1 MQRLISKKIKMNILS
16 IQYSTY
22 PDDSA
27 GVPNVVHNLHS
38 RLAANG
44 HEIHLIVSQVR
55 EDLPQR
61 EKRGGITI
69 YRISGF
75 KSYFAIGKLIKVL
88 LEVRKVIKEILK
100 ARELDLIHIHNP
112 LMGMGAYIV
121 PQTRHIPKLYHF
133 HSSWFQEEKK
143 EYIHKKEVQKPPL
156 VFNLIL
162 LIMKGIEYF
171 MLSNAQNIVVLSDYS
186 RALVMDLFGIPKEKI
201 IKIVGGVD
209 GSVYF
214 PATEKKK
221 VRDSLGL
228 PQDKIVLF
236 TVRALIARTGIE
248 ELIEAFSQV
257 VKKRND
263 IVLVIG
269 GKGRLRERIEEM
281 VQRRKLGNEVQL
293 VGFISS
299 EKLPSYYQAADIFIL
314 PTQEQEGFGLVT
326 VEALASG
333 TPVLGTPVGATKEIL
348 EDLDSRLLFDSA
360 KQEDIAKGILF
371 WLQRPEQL
379 EGIRQRC
386 RDYVMSHYSWD
397 TAAHD
402 LEREFY
408 NLVGELGERSYS

>member
-1 MQRLISKKIKMNILS
+1 MKIIS
-16 IQYSTY
+16 IQYSLY

-38 RLAANG
+38 RLTAKG

-55 EDLPQR
+55 EGLRQR
-61 EKRGGITI
+61 EEKGGITI

-75 KSYFAIGKLIKVL
+75 RSSSAIGKLIKVL

-100 ARELDLIHIHNP
+100 AEGVDIIHIHNP
-112 LMGMGAYIV
+112 LMGLGSYLV
-121 PQTRHIPKLYHF
+121 PQTWSIPKVYHF

-143 EYIHKKEVQKPPL
+143 EYIHKKGVQKPTL
-156 VFNLIL
+156 MCTIIL
-162 LIMKGIEYF
+162 LIMRGIEKF
-171 MLSNAQNIVVLSDYS
+171 LLRSAQKIIVLSDYS
-186 RALVMDLFGIPKEKI
+186 RDLVEGLFKIPKEKI

-214 PATEKKK
+214 PAMDKKK

-228 PQDKIVLF
+228 PQDKIILF

-248 ELIEAFSQV
+248 ELIEAFSQLL
-257 VKKRND
+257 KSRDD
-263 IVLVIG
+263 IILVIG
-269 GKGRLRERIEEM
+269 GKGRMRERVEEM
-281 VQRRKLGNEVQL
+281 VKERNLGEAVQI
-293 VGFISS
+293 VGFISY
-299 EKLPSYYQAADIFIL
+299 ETLPSYYQAADIFIL

-333 TPVLGTPVGATKEIL
+333 TPVLGTPVGGTGEIL
-348 EDLDSRLLFDSA
+348 TPLSSMLLFDTTHPEA
-360 KQEDIAKGILF
+360 IARGIF
-371 WLQRPEQL
+371 YWLQRPEQL
-379 EGIRQRC
+379 EEIRQRC
-386 RDYVMSHYSWD
+386 REYVMSHYSWD

-408 NLVGELGERSYS
+408 NLVEKK